1 MMKECNTSEI
11 LKTLQEVQKVLM
23 FDVCHANSKQRQ
35 DIIQKINV
43 VSAYLTS
50 SLHKTIRNC
59 DRAECD
65 SLDHAARVFVRETG
79 IEMPENP
86 TDSALMLWGF
96 ALCKWLYEE
105 YKGGGSK

>member
-1 MMKECNTSEI
+1 MMEAENTSEI

-43 VSAYLTS
+43 VSDFLTS
-50 SLHKTIRNC
+50 ALHKTVRNC
-59 DRAECD
+59 NRKECD
-65 SLDHAARVFVRETG
+65 SLDHATQVFARETG
-79 IEMPENP
+79 NEMPENP
-86 TDSALMLWGF
+86 TDANMMLWMNS
-96 ALCKWLYEE
+96 LCKWLFEE